1 MRQHGIPN
9 QEDQMRG
16 VHLVLAF
23 AILSTPAFGGQE
35 ELVGTW
41 KLVSMQRKIVETGQ
55 TLDAFGPNP
64 HGFLMYGEAGRMI
77 VLIAMSSRPKPESIE
92 RITDQQRADLFRSM
106 VAYTGTYK
114 FDGKQVEHHVDVAW
128 NEVWNGTLLKLNA
141 VRDGDHLTYT
151 TAPIPFAGDGKISVT
166 TLIWE
171 RLK

>member
-9 QEDQMRG
+9 QENQMRT
-16 VHLVLAF
+16 VQLVLAF

-64 HGFLMYGEAGRMI
+64 RGFLMYGEAGRMI
-77 VLIAMSSRPKPESIE
+77 VLIAMSNRPKPESIE
-92 RITDQQRADLFRSM
+92 GITDQQRADLFRSM

-166 TLIWE
+166 TLIWA